1 MRASGHRSQKLG
13 LGEADGRSLG
23 GGAPPQGG
31 GAGGLALQTWQ
42 LMGVMTTDEE
52 QACLACLWE
61 AE

>member
-1 MRASGHRSQKLG
+1 MEGVWEAG
-13 LGEADGRSLG
+13 LHLRV
-23 GGAPPQGG
+23 G

-42 LMGVMTTDEE
+42 PMDVMTTDKK